1 MDSYWCVED
10 HPIGLGSFGVTK
22 TPYTSVLLQKGFKQ
36 VLATKQ
42 IWLLQKIKS
51 FQGYLTLV
59 ECDLTKL
66 VLDQLDLPTVHTNWF
81 SAEGCTEVQPKAK
94 DFTLPN

>member
-42 IWLLQKIKS
+42 IWLLQKLNPFRGI
-51 FQGYLTLV
+51 
-59 ECDLTKL
+59 
-66 VLDQLDLPTVHTNWF
+66 
-81 SAEGCTEVQPKAK
+81 
-94 DFTLPN
+94 